1 MSTLIVTFPLPPA
14 RGAVG
19 TPVSSGAPNAL
30 EYSYLLSPDGQ
41 SMGSHATALAAALP
55 LPSGAGAEVV
65 GVLPFEALSWHQVD
79 LPKGITAGSPR
90 LRAVLEGLLEDRLLD
105 DTDALHFAVQPQA
118 RSGAPIWVAVCDRS
132 WLRMHIQAL
141 EAAHRPVSRLVPEL
155 SPGEPPA
162 AYVVGDADHAQV
174 VVTNA
179 QGVCVWP
186 LTPGVPSS
194 KAPAMASLAPE
205 TPVLAEPA
213 TAALAESTLEHKVAL
228 QQTAQRHLQAARSEW
243 DLAQFDMASSGRS
256 RALKKL
262 GVRWSAWLNAPQWR
276 PARWGLVALLLAQ
289 LVGLNAW
296 AWKEQRALTAKRDAI
311 RSALNTTFP
320 KLKVIVDAP
329 LQMSR
334 ELAALR
340 QATGAP
346 SERDLEAML
355 SALATAA
362 PPSTSPVAIE
372 FVNQEM
378 RVGLMAQLPAP
389 EAQQLTA
396 GLQARGLA
404 LRIDG
409 NTLVIRTEGTP

>member
-1 MSTLIVTFPLPPA
+1 MSTLIVTLPLPPH
-14 RGAVG
+14 RGAPG
-19 TPVSSGAPNAL
+19 APVISGASAAP

-55 LPSGAGAEVV
+55 LPSGSGAEVV

-105 DTDALHFAVQPQA
+105 DTDALHFALQPQA
-118 RSGAPIWVAVCDRS
+118 RSGAPVWVAVCDRS
-132 WLRMHIQAL
+132 WLRTHIQAL
-141 EAAHRPVSRLVPEL
+141 EAAHRPVTRLVPEL

-162 AYVVGDADHAQV
+162 AYVMGDADHAQV

-179 QGVCVWP
+179 QGVSVWP
-186 LTPGVPSS
+186 LAPGASTAVVP
-194 KAPAMASLAPE
+194 ALASLAPD

-213 TAALAESTLEHKVAL
+213 AAGLAEDVLQHKVAL
-228 QQTAQRHLQAARSEW
+228 QQTVQRHLHAARSEW

-256 RALKKL
+256 RAFKKM

-311 RSALNTTFP
+311 RSALSTTFP

-329 LQMSR
+329 LQMRR
-334 ELAALR
+334 ELTALR

-346 SERDLEAML
+346 SEQDLEAML

-362 PPSTSPVAIE
+362 PPATSPVAIE
-372 FVNQEM
+372 FVGQEM
-378 RVGLMAQLPAP
+378 RVGMAAPLPGP

-404 LRIDG
+404 VRTDG